1 MSNYKLPIQIMDTGK
16 TMFLQQ
22 SQPEQ
27 KHNEPKTGLRFA
39 AKNDSVIILTSA
51 VNILSNQLKVTKYF
65 SIIIFH

>member
-1 MSNYKLPIQIMDTGK
+1 
-16 TMFLQQ
+16 MFLQQ

-65 SIIIFH
+65 SITILH